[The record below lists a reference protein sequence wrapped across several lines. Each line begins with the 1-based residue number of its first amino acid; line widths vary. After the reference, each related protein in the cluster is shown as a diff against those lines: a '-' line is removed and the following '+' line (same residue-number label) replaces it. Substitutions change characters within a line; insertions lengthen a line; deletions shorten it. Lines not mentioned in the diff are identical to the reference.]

1 MWSGP
6 GCARST
12 RRGGKPCR
20 SPSRRTGRTK
30 TVARADAGFSDIRTC
45 IHVHDAIER
54 EFGIDINDRATL
66 INDFETAYYI
76 VLQSH
81 DAN

>member
-1 MWSGP
+1 MSWVGE
-6 GCARST
+6 GEA
-12 RRGGKPCR
+12 GK
-20 SPSRRTGRTK
+20 
-30 TVARADAGFSDIRTC
+30 SDIRTC

-66 INDFETAYYI
+66 INDFDTAYYI
-76 VLQSH
+76 VMQSH